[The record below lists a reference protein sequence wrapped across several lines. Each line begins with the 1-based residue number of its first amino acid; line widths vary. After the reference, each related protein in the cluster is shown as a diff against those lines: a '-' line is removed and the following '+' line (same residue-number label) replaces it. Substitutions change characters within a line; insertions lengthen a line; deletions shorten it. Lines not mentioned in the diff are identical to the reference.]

1 MIVFSCNNVQVAF
14 GAETVLNNISFVIN
28 EKDHIGIIG
37 NNGAGK
43 TTLVKLLLGY
53 VDKSNGDVFRYPKL
67 TQGYM
72 AQNAG
77 LESDNTVL
85 NEFLVP
91 FSDMILLENRIHSIE
106 NELKYTTNE
115 PDILRLSQ
123 SLSKLYD
130 DYVAKDGN
138 TYRSR
143 INSILAGLGF
153 SEEMHNMPISTLSG
167 GQKTRLALG
176 RLLLKSPDVLIL
188 DEPTNHLDTESLE
201 WLENYLKGYLGTL
214 LIISHDRSFLDN
226 TVTKTMLVEK
236 NCVTIYNA
244 PYSKYLELRE
254 ADKDYRERQYKQQQK
269 EITKIKDFIAM
280 QKRWNQE
287 RNYVTIASWEK
298 KLDHMDLVEKVDS
311 ETSAAEISFDISTPS
326 GNDVLFVNNLGFSY
340 TDKPLFRDLSFNV
353 YKGDRIFIKGPN
365 GCGKSTLL
373 NILTGKQDGYS
384 GNFRFI
390 TGANWSFYT
399 QNMID
404 LNEENTV
411 LEEIWEYANRD
422 RSTIN
427 YYTPM
432 QLRNALAAFNFTGED
447 VFKKISILSG
457 GERARIALLKI
468 IYNKSN
474 LLILDEPT
482 NHLDIQTREALE
494 TALQNYKGT
503 LIAISH
509 DRYFVN
515 KLCNKIVD
523 ITPNC
528 DIEKKDKVVTESKN
542 SYIQTKEEKAIKKR
556 RESLKIKLELDIEK
570 FELRLNEIDTTLSD
584 ETTVSNYA
592 LISQLYKEKEEISNQ
607 LDTSMNEYLL
617 LLDEI

>member
-1 MIVFSCNNVQVAF
+1 MIVFSCNNVQVSF
-14 GAETVLNNISFVIN
+14 GAETVLNNISFTIN

-53 VDKSNGDVFRYPKL
+53 IDKSGGEVFRYPKL

-77 LESDNTVL
+77 LESDNTVI

-91 FSDMILLENRIHSIE
+91 FSDMILLEERIHKVE
-106 NELKYTTNE
+106 NELKYTTDE
-115 PDILRLSQ
+115 SDILRLSQ
-123 SLSKLYD
+123 TLSKLYEE
-130 DYVAKDGN
+130 YVSKDGN

-153 SEEMHNMPISTLSG
+153 PEEMHNMPIATLSG

-176 RLLLKSPDVLIL
+176 RLLLKAPDVLIL

-201 WLENYLKGYLGTL
+201 WLENYLKGYTGTL

-244 PYSKYLELRE
+244 PYSKYSELRE
-254 ADKDYRERQYKQQQK
+254 ADKEYRERQYKQQQK
-269 EITKIKDFIAM
+269 EIAKIKDFIAL

-298 KLDHMDLVEKVDS
+298 KLEHMDLVEKVDS
-311 ETSAAEISFDISTPS
+311 QESAAEISFEVSSPG

-340 TDKPLFRDLSFNV
+340 TDKPLFEDLSFNV
-353 YKGDRIFIKGPN
+353 YKGDRVFIKGPN

-373 NILTGKQDGYS
+373 NILTGSQDGYS
-384 GNFRFI
+384 GNFRFM
-390 TGANWSFYT
+390 TGTCWSFYT
-399 QNMID
+399 QNMTD

-411 LEEIWEYANRD
+411 LEEIWEHANRD
-422 RSTIN
+422 RSTVN

-447 VFKKISILSG
+447 VFKKISVLSG
-457 GERARIALLKI
+457 GEKARIALLKI
-468 IYNKSN
+468 VYNKSN

-494 TALQNYKGT
+494 NALLNYKGT

-515 KLCNKIVD
+515 KLCNKIID

-528 DIEKKDKVVTESKN
+528 DSEKKDKIITESKN
-542 SYIQTKEEKAIKKR
+542 SYIQTKEEKALKKR
-556 RESLKIKLELDIEK
+556 RESTKVKMENDIKNI
-570 FELRLNEIDTTLSD
+570 ELRLGEIEKTLAD
-584 ETTVSNYA
+584 ENTASNYT
-592 LISQLYKEKEEISNQ
+592 LLSELYSEKEILTDR
-607 LDTSMNEYLL
+607 LDCVMNEYFSLL
-617 LLDEI
+617 EEL